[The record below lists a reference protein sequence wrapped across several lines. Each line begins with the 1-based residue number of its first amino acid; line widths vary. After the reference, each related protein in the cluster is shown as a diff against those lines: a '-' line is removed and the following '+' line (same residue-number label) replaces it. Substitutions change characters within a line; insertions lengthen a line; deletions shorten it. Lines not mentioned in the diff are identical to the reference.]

1 MHKKSKICKG
11 VQTLSKLNVTILIEN
26 TVGVP
31 LGLLAEWGLSMLLEF
46 GEERILFDVGEQ
58 GNLISNA
65 QILGHD
71 LRLIDRVILS
81 HGHYDHTGGLFK
93 FLQFRGRIPVYAH
106 PDLFKGHYGRG
117 VKGNADRYIGVP
129 YCQKQLESAGAEF
142 HWHSEPVELS
152 PGLWLSGEI
161 PRETTFEELDDRLV
175 EFKGG
180 NLIQDSIRDDLSL
193 FYMTDQGL
201 IILLGC
207 AHSGLVNIVEHAKR
221 VTGQQKVRAIIGG
234 THLGPAT
241 PNQERQT
248 MDYLRGLD
256 LDCLAPNHCTGPVIL
271 SKLAM
276 EFPNAFT
283 WAMAGSTLDFS

>member
-1 MHKKSKICKG
+1 MR
-11 VQTLSKLNVTILIEN
+11 KLKVTILIEN

-31 LGLLAEWGLSMLLEF
+31 LGLLAEWGLSMLLDF
-46 GEERILFDVGEQ
+46 GDERILFDAGEQ
-58 GNLISNA
+58 GNLINNS

-93 FLQFRGRIPVYAH
+93 FLQFRGAIPVYAH

-117 VKGNADRYIGVP
+117 LKGQADRYIGVP
-129 YCQKQLESAGAEF
+129 YCQNQLESFGAEF
-142 HWHSEPVELS
+142 HWHSKPIELS

-161 PRETTFEELDDRLV
+161 PRETSFEQVDDRLV
-175 EFKGG
+175 EYKGG
-180 NLIQDSIRDDLSL
+180 NLVRDSIQDDLSL

-207 AHSGLVNIVEHAKR
+207 AHSGLVNIVEHAKK
-221 VTGQQKVRAIIGG
+221 VTGQRKVRAIIGG

-241 PNQERQT
+241 PNQQRQT
-248 MDYLRGLD
+248 MDYLRELD
-256 LDCLAPNHCTGPVIL
+256 LVCLAPNHCTGLAML
-271 SKLAM
+271 SKLAS
-276 EFPNAFT
+276 EFPNSFT
-283 WAMAGSTLDFS
+283 GAMTGSTLEFN